1 MERLCRTLAALEE
14 SLLALERRGISL
26 RAHAVRRDPDTGRLP
41 IFHVFLGQQEHWF
54 TTREKLDE
62 FVAAQ
67 EQEVGEELDLAD
79 DAQRQRRPKRP
90 SRAASCTS
98 SNCTKSARS
107 TTNWPRC
114 ARWASRS
121 TA

>member
-1 MERLCRTLAALEE
+1 M
-14 SLLALERRGISL
+14 ALERRGISL
-26 RAHAVRRDPDTGRLP
+26 RAHALRRDPATGRLP
-41 IFHVFLGQQEHWF
+41 IYHVFLGQQEHWF

-79 DAQRQRRPKRP
+79 EDNGNGDERP

-98 SNCTKSARS
+98 SSCTKSARS

-114 ARWASRS
+114 AAWASRS